1 MKKILRPLVQLAIAA
16 AFLLSGPVQ
25 AEDKTA
31 KRDFS
36 EAATELIIKIRGLIA
51 EDRQAKA
58 SQEYAKG
65 AQALAK
71 EFPNDARP
79 LILMFEASTMAE
91 DKKLAKALAEKAEQ
105 GILAVLKDDPKNKE
119 ANAALIIMSDAVE
132 PEKGKEFLKRVA
144 KSGPAEMASA
154 AAGKLKKLDALGKPV
169 KMAFK
174 AVDGRQVDVAK
185 LKGKVVLIDFWA
197 TWCGPCIAELPNLKK
212 TYSKYHDK
220 GFEIVGISLDDS
232 KDKLTDFVKKNE
244 MPWPQYFDGLR
255 WKNEFAVEY
264 DIQVIPA
271 MWLIDKSGKL
281 VDMSALSDLDS
292 KVEKLLAE

>member
-16 AFLLSGPVQ
+16 AFLLSGPAQ

-36 EAATELIIKIRGLIA
+36 AAATELITKVRGLIS
-51 EDRQAKA
+51 EDRAKA
-58 SQEYAKG
+58 FQEYAKG

-79 LILMFEASTMAE
+79 LMMMSEASTLVD
-91 DKKLAKALAEKAEQ
+91 DKKLAKALSEKAEK
-105 GILAVLKDDPKNKE
+105 GVLAILKDDPKNNG
-119 ANAALIIMSDAVE
+119 ANAVLMRMADSVE
-132 PEKGKEFLKRVA
+132 PEKGKNFLKRVA
-144 KSGPAEMASA
+144 KNGPAEMASA

-174 AVDGRQVDVAK
+174 AVDGRQVDLAK

-197 TWCGPCIAELPNLKK
+197 TWCGPCVAELPNVKK

-220 GFEIVGISLDDS
+220 GFEIVGISLDQS

-244 MPWPQYFDGLR
+244 MPWPQHFDGLG
-255 WKNEFAVEY
+255 WKNEFAVKY
-264 DIQVIPA
+264 GIQGIPA
-271 MWLIDKSGKL
+271 MWLIDKSGNL
-281 VDMSALSDLDS
+281 VDMSARSDLDS
-292 KVEKLLAE
+292 KVEKLIAE